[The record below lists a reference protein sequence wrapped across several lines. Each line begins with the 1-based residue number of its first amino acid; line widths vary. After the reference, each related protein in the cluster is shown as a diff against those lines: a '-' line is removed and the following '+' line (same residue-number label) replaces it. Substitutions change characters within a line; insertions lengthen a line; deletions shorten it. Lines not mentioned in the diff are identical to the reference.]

1 MTQLKQMITNLP
13 KMVRLHKGWLM
24 ESEYELKLASGKT
37 VVWSG
42 KDGVNAAERY
52 VDCNRGEV
60 VIAWRDYPRYGIF
73 LGIRNIIEP

>member
-1 MTQLKQMITNLP
+1 
-13 KMVRLHKGWLM
+13 M
-24 ESEYELKLASGKT
+24 ESKYELKLASGKT

-52 VDCNRGEV
+52 VDCNRGEI

>member
-1 MTQLKQMITNLP
+1 
-13 KMVRLHKGWLM
+13 
-24 ESEYELKLASGKT
+24 
-37 VVWSG
+37 VWSG